1 MSEIT
6 KDMIIMD
13 VLMLDREAAPIFMK
27 HGMYCVGCPSAS
39 GESIEEACKV
49 HGINPEKL
57 LEDLN
62 AHFASKK

>member
-39 GESIEEACKV
+39 GKV
-49 HGINPEKL
+49 LRKPVKFMALTLKNYWKI
-57 LEDLN
+57 
-62 AHFASKK
+62 